1 MFICQ
6 RKRVV
11 TNLAQNWRSTTAN
24 KDLTVVCTDRT
35 YSIVSLNLKYLYINF
50 YGKKMVLDDQNK
62 LMHTVI

>member
-11 TNLAQNWRSTTAN
+11 TNFAQNWRSTTAN
-24 KDLTVVCTDRT
+24 KDLTVVCTDRP

-50 YGKKMVLDDQNK
+50 YGKK
-62 LMHTVI
+62 